1 MTPSARFR
9 PHERLRDSAAFRRAF
24 DRRKSTSDERLIVH
38 ASENGLDCARIGIV
52 VSRKRMRHATDRNHF
67 KRIIRETFRLTK
79 SEWPVGLDYI
89 ILPRGKTPTLAEAIA
104 NLPALARAVARRL
117 SRDGSHA
124 AEASGPPKPP

>member
-1 MTPSARFR
+1 MTSARFR

-67 KRIIRETFRLTK
+67 KRIIRETFRLTR
-79 SEWPVGLDYI
+79 SEWPVGLDFI
-89 ILPRGKTPTLAEAIA
+89 VLPRGKTPTLAEAIA
-104 NLPALARAVARRL
+104 NLPGLARAVARRL
-117 SRDGSHA
+117 SRDGGTPA
-124 AEASGPPKPP
+124 TPGPPKQP

>member
-1 MTPSARFR
+1 MTSARFR

-38 ASENGLDCARIGIV
+38 ASENSLDCARIGIV

-89 ILPRGKTPTLAEAIA
+89 VLPRGKTPTLAQTIA

-117 SRDGSHA
+117 AKDGTYTEPPA
-124 AEASGPPKPP
+124 PPKVP